1 MGIRT
6 EHVTI
11 TTTPTLL
18 VLADNVAE
26 MVYLHSSTGQ
36 CFIGNSGVTTSNGYR
51 MDNGDKLTLQ
61 NHEGALYGVTS
72 AATVQMQVMV
82 IER

>member
-11 TTTPTLL
+11 TTEPTLL

-26 MVYLHSSTGQ
+26 MVYLHSSNGQ

-61 NHEGALYGVTS
+61 NHEGALYGVTA